1 MKLRPASPRNEIL
14 ATLGRFRPALRSV
27 ALFTAVINL
36 LMLAPSLYML
46 QVYDRVLGSG
56 NHMTLLMLTLMVLGL
71 YLLLGALEWV
81 RSLVVIRL
89 GGQLD
94 MQLNQR
100 IYDASFR
107 ASLERGEQA
116 VGQALND
123 LTSLRQFLTGN
134 ALFAFFDAPWFPLY
148 LLVIFLF
155 SPWLGLLALVGALLL
170 VLLAWVNES
179 RSREP
184 LAEAG
189 QLSILATQQASA
201 NLRQAETLAAM
212 GMLPAMRA
220 RWFAQHQAFLARQ
233 NLGSERSAA
242 IGATSKGVRL
252 ALQSLV
258 LGLGAW
264 LAVEGLITPGMMIAG
279 SILMGRVLSPIDQ
292 LIAVW
297 RQWSGARQAYQRLAR
312 LLEENPPAAL
322 GMPLPAP
329 RGALRVERLCAAAPG
344 REQALLQDLG
354 FALEP
359 GEALGVIG
367 PSGSGKSTLARLL
380 VGAWQPLSG
389 AVRLDGAD
397 LRQWS
402 AAALGPHIGYLAQ
415 DVQLFAG
422 SIAENIAR
430 FAEVDAEKVV
440 AAARLAGVHDLVL
453 RLPQGYDT
461 RLGDGGAGLS
471 GGQRQRI
478 GLARALYGR
487 PALIVLDEPN
497 ASLDEAGEAALAE
510 AIAAMRRHG
519 SSLVLVTHKPAV
531 LALTDKLLLL
541 HGGRLQRFG
550 ATAEVLAS
558 ASPPA
563 AAARPRRRHGRRRR
577 SVSATGRDRA
587 CRSAVCREERRDE
600 RAGAVARSRRRRR
613 GAGTGREAF
622 FPARLGAG
630 AARLR
635 RLSPVGRV
643 GPAGQGRRGLRHGD
657 GGR

>member
-1 MKLRPASPRNEIL
+1 M
-14 ATLGRFRPALRSV
+14 
-27 ALFTAVINL
+27 
-36 LMLAPSLYML
+36 
-46 QVYDRVLGSG
+46 
-56 NHMTLLMLTLMVLGL
+56 
-71 YLLLGALEWV
+71 
-81 RSLVVIRL
+81 
-89 GGQLD
+89 
-94 MQLNQR
+94 
-100 IYDASFR
+100 
-107 ASLERGEQA
+107 
-116 VGQALND
+116 
-123 LTSLRQFLTGN
+123 
-134 ALFAFFDAPWFPLY
+134 
-148 LLVIFLF
+148 
-155 SPWLGLLALVGALLL
+155 
-170 VLLAWVNES
+170 
-179 RSREP
+179 
-184 LAEAG
+184 
-189 QLSILATQQASA
+189 
-201 NLRQAETLAAM
+201 
-212 GMLPAMRA
+212 
-220 RWFAQHQAFLARQ
+220 
-233 NLGSERSAA
+233 
-242 IGATSKGVRL
+242 
-252 ALQSLV
+252 

-563 AAARPRRRHGRRRR
+563 AAAPAPTRPTPAFGFGYRPGP
-577 SVSATGRDRA
+577 G

-622 FPARLGAG
+622 FPARLGLVLLGFVGFLLWAG
-630 AARLR
+630 LAPLDKGVGVSGTVMVAGSRKAVQHLPAAW
-635 RLSPVGRV
+635 SGTS
-643 GPAGQGRRGLRHGD
+643 ACTKASGLRQDRCCWRWTLPRPGPRPMACSPSTWRRWRVWR
-657 GGR
+657 G

>member
-1 MKLRPASPRNEIL
+1 MARLGSSVTNEIKQAL
-14 ATLGRFRPALRSV
+14 AASRGALRSV
-27 ALFTAVINL
+27 AAFSGVINL
-36 LMLAPSLYML
+36 LMLVPSLYML
-46 QVYDRVLGSG
+46 QVYDRVLSSA
-56 NHMTLLMLTLMVLGL
+56 NEVTLLMLTLMALGVFVFM
-71 YLLLGALEWV
+71 GALEALRSFVLV
-81 RSLVVIRL
+81 RVSERFDGQLHGRIYAAAFERNL
-89 GGQLD
+89 RAGGQE
-94 MQLNQR
+94 
-100 IYDASFR
+100 AS
-107 ASLERGEQA
+107 
-116 VGQALND
+116 QALHD
-123 LTSLRQFLTGN
+123 LTTLRQFITGQ
-134 ALFAFFDAPWFPLY
+134 ALFAFFDAPWFPVY

-155 SPWLGLLALVGALLL
+155 DPWLGLLSLVGALALMA
-170 VLLAWVNES
+170 LAWFNE
-179 RSREP
+179 RATRAP
-184 LAEAG
+184 LAKAGELSIKSG
-189 QLSILATQQASA
+189 QLASN
-201 NLRQAETLAAM
+201 NLRNAEVIEAM
-212 GMLPAMRA
+212 GMLGSMRG
-220 RWFAQHQAFLARQ
+220 RWERLHQAFLDQQSLA
-233 NLGSERSAA
+233 SERAA
-242 IGATSKGVRL
+242 RINALSKYLRI

-264 LAVEGLITPGMMIAG
+264 LAVEGRITPGMMIAG

-397 LRQWS
+397 LRHWS

-563 AAARPRRRHGRRRR
+563 AAAPAPTRP
-577 SVSATGRDRA
+577 TP
-587 CRSAVCREERRDE
+587 
-600 RAGAVARSRRRRR
+600 
-613 GAGTGREAF
+613 AF
-622 FPARLGAG
+622 GFGYRPGPGMPVGGVPGG
-630 AARLR
+630 AAR
-635 RLSPVGRV
+635 
-643 GPAGQGRRGLRHGD
+643 
-657 GGR
+657 

>member
-1 MKLRPASPRNEIL
+1 MARLGSSVTNEIKQAL
-14 ATLGRFRPALRSV
+14 AASRGALRSV
-27 ALFTAVINL
+27 AAFSGVINL
-36 LMLAPSLYML
+36 LMLVPSLYML
-46 QVYDRVLGSG
+46 QVYDRVLSSA
-56 NHMTLLMLTLMVLGL
+56 NEVTLLMLTLMALGVFVFM
-71 YLLLGALEWV
+71 GALEALRSFVLV
-81 RSLVVIRL
+81 RVSERFDGQLHGRIYAAAFERNL
-89 GGQLD
+89 RAGGQE
-94 MQLNQR
+94 
-100 IYDASFR
+100 AS
-107 ASLERGEQA
+107 
-116 VGQALND
+116 QALHD
-123 LTSLRQFLTGN
+123 LTTLRQFITGQ
-134 ALFAFFDAPWFPLY
+134 ALFAFFDAPWFPVY

-155 SPWLGLLALVGALLL
+155 DPWLGLLSLVGALALMA
-170 VLLAWVNES
+170 LAWFNE
-179 RSREP
+179 RATRAP
-184 LAEAG
+184 LAKAGELSIKSG
-189 QLSILATQQASA
+189 QLASN
-201 NLRQAETLAAM
+201 NLRNAEVIEAM
-212 GMLPAMRA
+212 GMLGSMRG
-220 RWFAQHQAFLARQ
+220 RWERLHQAFLDQQSLA
-233 NLGSERSAA
+233 SERAA
-242 IGATSKGVRL
+242 RINALSKYLRI

-563 AAARPRRRHGRRRR
+563 AAAPAPTRP
-577 SVSATGRDRA
+577 TP
-587 CRSAVCREERRDE
+587 
-600 RAGAVARSRRRRR
+600 
-613 GAGTGREAF
+613 AF
-622 FPARLGAG
+622 GFGYRPGPGMPVGGVPGG
-630 AARLR
+630 AAR
-635 RLSPVGRV
+635 
-643 GPAGQGRRGLRHGD
+643 
-657 GGR
+657 

>member
-1 MKLRPASPRNEIL
+1 
-14 ATLGRFRPALRSV
+14 
-27 ALFTAVINL
+27 
-36 LMLAPSLYML
+36 
-46 QVYDRVLGSG
+46 
-56 NHMTLLMLTLMVLGL
+56 
-71 YLLLGALEWV
+71 
-81 RSLVVIRL
+81 
-89 GGQLD
+89 
-94 MQLNQR
+94 
-100 IYDASFR
+100 
-107 ASLERGEQA
+107 
-116 VGQALND
+116 
-123 LTSLRQFLTGN
+123 
-134 ALFAFFDAPWFPLY
+134 
-148 LLVIFLF
+148 
-155 SPWLGLLALVGALLL
+155 
-170 VLLAWVNES
+170 
-179 RSREP
+179 
-184 LAEAG
+184 
-189 QLSILATQQASA
+189 
-201 NLRQAETLAAM
+201 
-212 GMLPAMRA
+212 
-220 RWFAQHQAFLARQ
+220 QHQAFLARQ

-297 RQWSGARQAYQRLAR
+297 RQWS
-312 LLEENPPAAL
+312 
-322 GMPLPAP
+322 
-329 RGALRVERLCAAAPG
+329 GALRVERLCAAAPG

-563 AAARPRRRHGRRRR
+563 AAAPAPTRP
-577 SVSATGRDRA
+577 TP
-587 CRSAVCREERRDE
+587 
-600 RAGAVARSRRRRR
+600 
-613 GAGTGREAF
+613 AF
-622 FPARLGAG
+622 GFGYRPGPGMPVGGVPGG
-630 AARLR
+630 AAR
-635 RLSPVGRV
+635 
-643 GPAGQGRRGLRHGD
+643 
-657 GGR
+657 

>member
-1 MKLRPASPRNEIL
+1 M
-14 ATLGRFRPALRSV
+14 
-27 ALFTAVINL
+27 
-36 LMLAPSLYML
+36 
-46 QVYDRVLGSG
+46 
-56 NHMTLLMLTLMVLGL
+56 
-71 YLLLGALEWV
+71 
-81 RSLVVIRL
+81 
-89 GGQLD
+89 
-94 MQLNQR
+94 
-100 IYDASFR
+100 
-107 ASLERGEQA
+107 
-116 VGQALND
+116 
-123 LTSLRQFLTGN
+123 
-134 ALFAFFDAPWFPLY
+134 
-148 LLVIFLF
+148 
-155 SPWLGLLALVGALLL
+155 
-170 VLLAWVNES
+170 
-179 RSREP
+179 
-184 LAEAG
+184 
-189 QLSILATQQASA
+189 
-201 NLRQAETLAAM
+201 
-212 GMLPAMRA
+212 
-220 RWFAQHQAFLARQ
+220 
-233 NLGSERSAA
+233 
-242 IGATSKGVRL
+242 
-252 ALQSLV
+252 
-258 LGLGAW
+258 
-264 LAVEGLITPGMMIAG
+264 
-279 SILMGRVLSPIDQ
+279 
-292 LIAVW
+292 
-297 RQWSGARQAYQRLAR
+297 
-312 LLEENPPAAL
+312 
-322 GMPLPAP
+322 
-329 RGALRVERLCAAAPG
+329 
-344 REQALLQDLG
+344 QDLG

-563 AAARPRRRHGRRRR
+563 AAAPAPTRPTPGVRFRLP
-577 SVSATGRDRA
+577 
-587 CRSAVCREERRDE
+587 
-600 RAGAVARSRRRRR
+600 
-613 GAGTGREAF
+613 AGTGDAGRRCAG
-622 FPARLGAG
+622 RSGAMSG
-630 AARLR
+630 QARLR
-635 RLSPVGRV
+635 EVGAGGAALELDEKRFPGSAGGWCCSASSAFSCGPGWPRWTRVSGSPAR
-643 GPAGQGRRGLRHGD
+643 
-657 GGR
+657 

>member
-497 ASLDEAGEAALAE
+497 ASLDEAGETALAE

-563 AAARPRRRHGRRRR
+563 AAAPAPTRP
-577 SVSATGRDRA
+577 TP
-587 CRSAVCREERRDE
+587 
-600 RAGAVARSRRRRR
+600 
-613 GAGTGREAF
+613 AF
-622 FPARLGAG
+622 GFGYRPGPGMPVGGVPGG
-630 AARLR
+630 AAR
-635 RLSPVGRV
+635 
-643 GPAGQGRRGLRHGD
+643 
-657 GGR
+657 

>member
-1 MKLRPASPRNEIL
+1 AQIVGN
-14 ATLGRFRPALRSV
+14 
-27 ALFTAVINL
+27 
-36 LMLAPSLYML
+36 SLCL
-46 QVYDRVLGSG
+46 C
-56 NHMTLLMLTLMVLGL
+56 
-71 YLLLGALEWV
+71 
-81 RSLVVIRL
+81 
-89 GGQLD
+89 
-94 MQLNQR
+94 
-100 IYDASFR
+100 R
-107 ASLERGEQA
+107 A
-116 VGQALND
+116 
-123 LTSLRQFLTGN
+123 
-134 ALFAFFDAPWFPLY
+134 
-148 LLVIFLF
+148 
-155 SPWLGLLALVGALLL
+155 
-170 VLLAWVNES
+170 
-179 RSREP
+179 
-184 LAEAG
+184 
-189 QLSILATQQASA
+189 LSIYEFKSD
-201 NLRQAETLAAM
+201 
-212 GMLPAMRA
+212 
-220 RWFAQHQAFLARQ
+220 
-233 NLGSERSAA
+233 
-242 IGATSKGVRL
+242 RL
-252 ALQSLV
+252 
-258 LGLGAW
+258 
-264 LAVEGLITPGMMIAG
+264 
-279 SILMGRVLSPIDQ
+279 
-292 LIAVW
+292 
-297 RQWSGARQAYQRLAR
+297 
-312 LLEENPPAAL
+312 L

-563 AAARPRRRHGRRRR
+563 AAAPAPTRP
-577 SVSATGRDRA
+577 TP
-587 CRSAVCREERRDE
+587 
-600 RAGAVARSRRRRR
+600 
-613 GAGTGREAF
+613 AF
-622 FPARLGAG
+622 GFGYRPGPGMPVGGVPGG
-630 AARLR
+630 AAR
-635 RLSPVGRV
+635 
-643 GPAGQGRRGLRHGD
+643 
-657 GGR
+657 

>member
-1 MKLRPASPRNEIL
+1 MARLGSSVTNEIKQAL
-14 ATLGRFRPALRSV
+14 AASRGALRSV
-27 ALFTAVINL
+27 AAFSGVINL
-36 LMLAPSLYML
+36 LMLVPSLYML
-46 QVYDRVLGSG
+46 QVYDRVLSSA
-56 NHMTLLMLTLMVLGL
+56 NEVTLLMLTLMALGVFVFM
-71 YLLLGALEWV
+71 GALEALRSFVLV
-81 RSLVVIRL
+81 RVSERFDGQLHGRIYAAAFERNL
-89 GGQLD
+89 RAGGQE
-94 MQLNQR
+94 
-100 IYDASFR
+100 AS
-107 ASLERGEQA
+107 
-116 VGQALND
+116 QALHD
-123 LTSLRQFLTGN
+123 LTTLRQFITGQ
-134 ALFAFFDAPWFPLY
+134 ALFAFFDAPWFPVY

-155 SPWLGLLALVGALLL
+155 DPWLGLLSLVGALALMA
-170 VLLAWVNES
+170 LAWFNE
-179 RSREP
+179 RATRAP
-184 LAEAG
+184 LAKAGELSIKSG
-189 QLSILATQQASA
+189 QLASN
-201 NLRQAETLAAM
+201 NLRNAEVIEAM
-212 GMLPAMRA
+212 GMLGSMRG
-220 RWFAQHQAFLARQ
+220 RWERLHQAFLDQQSLA
-233 NLGSERSAA
+233 SERAA
-242 IGATSKGVRL
+242 RINALSKYLRI

-397 LRQWS
+397 LRHWS

-563 AAARPRRRHGRRRR
+563 AAAPAPTRP
-577 SVSATGRDRA
+577 TP
-587 CRSAVCREERRDE
+587 
-600 RAGAVARSRRRRR
+600 
-613 GAGTGREAF
+613 AF
-622 FPARLGAG
+622 GFGYRPGPGMPVGGVPGG
-630 AARLR
+630 AAR
-635 RLSPVGRV
+635 
-643 GPAGQGRRGLRHGD
+643 
-657 GGR
+657 

>member
-1 MKLRPASPRNEIL
+1 M
-14 ATLGRFRPALRSV
+14 
-27 ALFTAVINL
+27 
-36 LMLAPSLYML
+36 
-46 QVYDRVLGSG
+46 
-56 NHMTLLMLTLMVLGL
+56 
-71 YLLLGALEWV
+71 
-81 RSLVVIRL
+81 
-89 GGQLD
+89 
-94 MQLNQR
+94 
-100 IYDASFR
+100 
-107 ASLERGEQA
+107 
-116 VGQALND
+116 
-123 LTSLRQFLTGN
+123 
-134 ALFAFFDAPWFPLY
+134 
-148 LLVIFLF
+148 
-155 SPWLGLLALVGALLL
+155 
-170 VLLAWVNES
+170 
-179 RSREP
+179 
-184 LAEAG
+184 
-189 QLSILATQQASA
+189 
-201 NLRQAETLAAM
+201 
-212 GMLPAMRA
+212 
-220 RWFAQHQAFLARQ
+220 
-233 NLGSERSAA
+233 
-242 IGATSKGVRL
+242 
-252 ALQSLV
+252 
-258 LGLGAW
+258 
-264 LAVEGLITPGMMIAG
+264 
-279 SILMGRVLSPIDQ
+279 
-292 LIAVW
+292 
-297 RQWSGARQAYQRLAR
+297 
-312 LLEENPPAAL
+312 
-322 GMPLPAP
+322 
-329 RGALRVERLCAAAPG
+329 RVERLCAAAPG

-510 AIAAMRRHG
+510 AIAAMRRQG

-563 AAARPRRRHGRRRR
+563 AAAPAPAPAPTRP
-577 SVSATGRDRA
+577 TP
-587 CRSAVCREERRDE
+587 
-600 RAGAVARSRRRRR
+600 
-613 GAGTGREAF
+613 AF
-622 FPARLGAG
+622 GFGYRPGPGMPVGGVPGG
-630 AARLR
+630 AAR
-635 RLSPVGRV
+635 
-643 GPAGQGRRGLRHGD
+643 
-657 GGR
+657 